1 MTYPIGPEEER
12 RLAALRETGLLD
24 SAPDPAFDALRDQV
38 RAHFGVPI
46 CLVTLVDRDRL
57 WAKSECGLGANEAPR
72 HLAFCTWTILSDAVF
87 VIEDTLED
95 ERFRGSPL
103 VTGGPRLRFYAGA
116 PLVHQPGIRLGALC
130 VLDTAPRRFTAGDR
144 AELAM
149 YADRV
154 AMEILRHGLRAPLA
168 RSA

>member
-1 MTYPIGPEEER
+1 MSYPIGPEEER
-12 RLAALRETGLLD
+12 RLAALAGTGLLD

-38 RAHFGVPI
+38 RAHFQAPI

-57 WAKSECGLGANEAPR
+57 WAKSECGLGVGEAPR
-72 HLAFCTWTILSDAVF
+72 ELAFCTWTILSDAVL
-87 VIEDTLED
+87 VIEDTLQD
-95 ERFRGSPL
+95 ERFRHSPL

-116 PLVHQPGIRLGALC
+116 PLIHQPGIRLGSLC
-130 VLDTAPRRFTAGDR
+130 VLDVQPRRFTAGDR

-154 AMEILRHGLRAPLA
+154 AMAIVEHDLRLPGA